1 MGRRAIDGG
10 EDARE
15 LKKRAFRPKSNRAR
29 LSDHFRAAGAGD
41 TATSRINARHA
52 DRSPF
57 RDNSGCFRYALDTQF
72 PKNETDRHPPSS

>member
-57 RDNSGCFRYALDTQF
+57 RDNSGMFPIRFGYAISQKRD
-72 PKNETDRHPPSS
+72 